1 MHWCAFKNA
10 RQILIQASD
19 HSRPCLSTTNCRHR
33 VLIRTTSSGWS
44 STHTHTHA
52 LLGLPNQFL
61 PVRVS
66 SLPPESGPHTE
77 PTCFAMQCFYTGTKC
92 QLAKSI
98 CAPLFP
104 LSQREGARGGSRE
117 GALGGNEGEDGEK
130 WQKKSNVVMLK
141 GQRQR
146 GRRGRWHSR

>member
-19 HSRPCLSTTNCRHR
+19 HSRPCLSTTNRRRR

-44 STHTHTHA
+44 STHTHA
-52 LLGLPNQFL
+52 LLGLPHQFL

-104 LSQREGARGGSRE
+104 LSQREGARGVAE
-117 GALGGNEGEDGEK
+117 KEHWGEWE
-130 WQKKSNVVMLK
+130 
-141 GQRQR
+141 
-146 GRRGRWHSR
+146 GRWRKVAKEIKCSYAERPKTERKEG